1 MKQTRYVLTAI
12 ILTVILG
19 LFLIFS
25 TIASRR
31 TMLDLIKDEARSM
44 LSLVSLVQENSIFS
58 EAKLEDQVI
67 DKLINVVS
75 YCEETGLGRTKLDDL
90 RHAFGLNS
98 ITVFSEQQ
106 GKLLMRSGNPF
117 NLSDTIYRGTGNIFY
132 EYFMVRENKYTR
144 FIYKTNRRVYQV
156 ELSAEDIRLFNQE
169 LGINRILNQI
179 SLNPLIRYLALQDPK
194 GIIFATPNVKTL
206 SKIEGDSLLMS
217 VLEGEKEITRFALFE
232 EHNILELA
240 QPFMVDDKI
249 VGIFRIGISLDSYD
263 QHTRKTLLELAA
275 VFVTLF
281 MLGFFLLYLFVKY
294 QNYRNLEELFSRT
307 LGAIEEGVMLLDK
320 KGTITGVNHRFC
332 SISGLEERAVMHASY
347 AAAFGPQ
354 DMFSVDFVFDNK
366 TRIEEER
373 ELFDGKRIQYASYP
387 LLNRAGIVTGIII
400 IIRDVTKIRAFEK
413 EQKESERL
421 NFLGNLVA
429 NFAHEIKNPLNGL
442 SIASQRL
449 VREFPQ
455 ENPDYQLLTG
465 TLLKEIN
472 ALNRVLD
479 DFLGLV
485 RPHVKRDEVFDLG
498 FVVKDAANVVR
509 EQARERGYK
518 FTEQLASNLKM
529 TGHPDDLKRAVL
541 NIMVNSIDAL
551 SSVAGHQGEI
561 NIEFSRDNDK
571 LVLVIQDNGPGI
583 DKEEQDK
590 IFTPYFTTKKG
601 GTGLGL
607 YIAQRIIRDHE
618 GTIIVESEKGSGTK
632 FTIAFPA
639 RLSS

>member
-1 MKQTRYVLTAI
+1 LTAI

-25 TIASRR
+25 TISSRR

-44 LSLVSLVQENSIFS
+44 LSLVSLVQENSIFG

-67 DKLINVVS
+67 DKLINLVN
-75 YCEETGLGRTKLDDL
+75 YCEETGLSRSKLDDL
-90 RHAFGLNS
+90 RHAFDLNS
-98 ITVFSEQQ
+98 ITVFGEQD
-106 GKLLMRSGNPF
+106 GKLLMRSGTPF
-117 NLSDTIYRGTGNIFY
+117 NLSDTVFRGTGNIFY
-132 EYFMVRENKYTR
+132 EYFLVRENKYTR
-144 FIYKTNRRVYQV
+144 FIYKTNHRVYQM

-169 LGINRILNQI
+169 FGINRILNQI
-179 SLNPLIRYLALQDPK
+179 SVNPLIRYLALQDPK

-217 VLEGEKEITRFALFE
+217 VLNGKKEITRIAMFDE
-232 EHNILELA
+232 RNILELA
-240 QPFMVDDKI
+240 QPFMVDDKV

-281 MLGFFLLYLFVKY
+281 ILGFFLLYLFVKY
-294 QNYRNLEELFSRT
+294 QNYRDLEELFSRT

-320 KGTITGVNHRFC
+320 NGMITGVNHRFC
-332 SISGLEERAVMHASY
+332 AISGIEERAVMHASY
-347 AAAFGPQ
+347 SALFGQQ
-354 DMFSVDFVFDNK
+354 DLFSVNFVLSNK
-366 TRIEEER
+366 NRIEEEKD
-373 ELFDGKRIQYASYP
+373 LFDGKRIQYASYP
-387 LLNRAGIVTGIII
+387 LLSRAGIVTGVII
-400 IIRDVTKIRAFEK
+400 IIRDVTEIRAFEK

-421 NFLGNLVA
+421 SFLGNLVA

-472 ALNRVLD
+472 ALNRVLN

-485 RPHVKRDEVFDLG
+485 RPHVKPEEVFDLG
-498 FVVKDAANVVR
+498 LVVMDAANVVR
-509 EQARERGYK
+509 EQARERGYE
-518 FTEQLASNLKM
+518 FTEQIANNQKM

-551 SSVAGHQGEI
+551 SGMTGHQGGI
-561 NIEFSRDNDK
+561 NIGFSRDKNK

-590 IFTPYFTTKKG
+590 IFTPYFTTKKS

-607 YIAQRIIRDHE
+607 YIAQKIIHDHE
-618 GTIIVESEKGSGTK
+618 GTIIVDSQKGSGTK
-632 FTIAFPA
+632 FTISFPA